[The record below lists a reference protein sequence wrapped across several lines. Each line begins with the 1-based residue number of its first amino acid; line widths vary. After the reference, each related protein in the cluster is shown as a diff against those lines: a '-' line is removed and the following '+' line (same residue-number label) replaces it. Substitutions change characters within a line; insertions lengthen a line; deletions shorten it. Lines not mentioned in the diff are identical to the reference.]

1 MRISDWS
8 SDVCSS
14 DLDPAPRS
22 RKQAGAG
29 SVARGRTRSA
39 WPHGHDEGAV
49 SCRRVPLGLEQG
61 HAAIGHVEGRAED
74 AGDRLVLGLDVY
86 AEVVRR
92 RGPTTAAGALV
103 DLPGAPR
110 QVAVHL

>member
-14 DLDPAPRS
+14 DL
-22 RKQAGAG
+22 
-29 SVARGRTRSA
+29 RSA

-74 AGDRLVLGLDVY
+74 AGDRLVLGLDVD
-86 AEVVRR
+86 AEEVGR
-92 RGPTTAAGALV
+92 RGPTTAAAALG
-103 DLPGAPR
+103 DLSGAPR
-110 QVAVHL
+110 PVAKSDTPRGGNEVVRTCDSWWWRVF